1 MAEKPKSQDELR
13 QIRELL
19 FGDDKRDTNTR
30 VDRLED
36 AVADVR
42 GTISGVDAALT
53 KKIDTA
59 SSVAS
64 DDVRALNEEMMSR
77 LTALDQN
84 VADNAAAASDQLNLA
99 VGSLTTE
106 LKSLGTQ
113 LNETNRKL
121 DEERER
127 REVLASGLRALADA
141 MMAPQTD

>member
-42 GTISGVDAALT
+42 RTISGVDAALT

-59 SSVAS
+59 SSGAS

-77 LTALDQN
+77 LTALDQT

>member
-59 SSVAS
+59 SSEAS

-77 LTALDQN
+77 LTALDQT

>member
-59 SSVAS
+59 SLGAS

>member
-19 FGDDKRDTNTR
+19 FGDDKRDTDTR

-59 SSVAS
+59 SSGAS

-77 LTALDQN
+77 LTALDQT

>member
-1 MAEKPKSQDELR
+1 
-13 QIRELL
+13 
-19 FGDDKRDTNTR
+19 
-30 VDRLED
+30 
-36 AVADVR
+36 
-42 GTISGVDAALT
+42 
-53 KKIDTA
+53 
-59 SSVAS
+59 
-64 DDVRALNEEMMSR
+64 MMSR

>member
-59 SSVAS
+59 SSGAS

>member
-59 SSVAS
+59 SSGAS

-77 LTALDQN
+77 LTALDQT